1 MKNQRIMK
9 LLRDVVKRDFGAK
22 VTSFVTRI
30 SMQIEAAES
39 VNDMNILWEE
49 RVFTKYLISTLFTT

>member
-39 VNDMNILWEE
+39 VNDMNMNYEIK
-49 RVFTKYLISTLFTT
+49 RKRG